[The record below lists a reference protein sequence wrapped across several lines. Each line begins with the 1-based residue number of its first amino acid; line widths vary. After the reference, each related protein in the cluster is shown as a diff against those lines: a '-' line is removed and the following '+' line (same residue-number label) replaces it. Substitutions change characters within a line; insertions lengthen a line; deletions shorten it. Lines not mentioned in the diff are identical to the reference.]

1 MSAGPVIKPL
11 SPEWF
16 ASRKIRL
23 TGSQWYNILVGGEHK
38 QALLHGRVCSDWGER
53 CMRYGQKYEPA
64 ALRSVQTYINPSGLV
79 IEQPC
84 LYISKTHSFLA
95 ATPDGVIRNKHSQEI
110 DTVVEVKCPYTARF
124 TFKRPKWVLKKDNGT
139 YELEYGSR
147 YYYQVQAEMF
157 VTGAKQCLFAVYT
170 NRLTYLMVVPRDQRF
185 IDDTVRRLKGYYA
198 STYLPYLLKEQVTV
212 PQDIMDEFKPGGGG
226 TV

>member
-1 MSAGPVIKPL
+1 MIKPL
-11 SPEWF
+11 SLEWF
-16 ASRKIRL
+16 TSRKIRL

-38 QALLHGRVCSDWGER
+38 QALLHGRACSDWGER

-110 DTVVEVKCPYTARF
+110 DTVVEVKCPTRLGSRSKGPSGSSRKTTARMSWS
-124 TFKRPKWVLKKDNGT
+124 TAPDITTRSKPRCL
-139 YELEYGSR
+139 SR
-147 YYYQVQAEMF
+147 GPNSACS
-157 VTGAKQCLFAVYT
+157 QCT
-170 NRLTYLMVVPRDQRF
+170 PT
-185 IDDTVRRLKGYYA
+185 A
-198 STYLPYLLKEQVTV
+198 SPT
-212 PQDIMDEFKPGGGG
+212 
-226 TV
+226 

>member
-1 MSAGPVIKPL
+1 MIKPL

-38 QALLHGRVCSDWGER
+38 QALLHGRACSDWGER

-110 DTVVEVKCPYTARF
+110 MTPPLGSHPPQPTEKGPWSPLPNNGPIKQRDNINYIHIYYNKIYTN
-124 TFKRPKWVLKKDNGT
+124 VL
-139 YELEYGSR
+139 
-147 YYYQVQAEMF
+147 F
-157 VTGAKQCLFAVYT
+157 IVYT
-170 NRLTYLMVVPRDQRF
+170 GCAP
-185 IDDTVRRLKGYYA
+185 
-198 STYLPYLLKEQVTV
+198 
-212 PQDIMDEFKPGGGG
+212 
-226 TV
+226 